1 VSSGIAQR
9 RRRVEDA
16 LLGLPNVTG
25 VGLGWKE
32 TRGRVTDVVAWRV
45 YMRRKLPARSL
56 RPEERV
62 PAQVDGLPT
71 DVIVAG
77 TAVPTASYVA
87 SRVPLEPGATISNLR
102 GVLDEPPAGRSG
114 FGTLGFLALVNGSR
128 ERVTV
133 LVSNRHVLLAH
144 GAGRGDPVYRPVFSS
159 RGVIRRDELEPVA
172 AIEDEGEEGN
182 VSYRYDGDEAPGEY
196 FVDCTSARLLV
207 ESGVQQA
214 LRGVGRLHPL
224 DSLGTRA
231 PRVRKLGAFTGIT
244 EGRVV
249 DVSAPV
255 RSAEQPRRL
264 NNVVLRGA
272 PVDPGDSGA
281 LVVNERNEAVALV
294 WGRDDGDPTIAYACH
309 IHPVLDRLDVTVVT
323 HAYA

>member
-1 VSSGIAQR
+1 VSIGIGER
-9 RRRVEDA
+9 RRRVEEA

-32 TRGRVTDVVAWRV
+32 ARGRLTDDAAWRV
-45 YMRRKLPARSL
+45 YVRRKLPVKDL
-56 RPEERV
+56 RPQERV
-62 PAQVDGLPT
+62 PAQLDGLPT
-71 DVIVAG
+71 DVVAAA
-77 TAVPTASYVA
+77 TAVPAAAFVA
-87 SRVPLEPGATISNLR
+87 SRVPLEPGTAISNLR
-102 GVLDEPPAGRSG
+102 GVLDDPPAGRSG
-114 FGTLGFLALVNGSR
+114 FGTLGCLARVNGTR

-144 GAGRGDPVYRPVFSS
+144 GAGRGDPVYRPVFAS

-182 VSYRYDGDEAPGEY
+182 VSYRYDDDEAGEEY
-196 FVDCTSARLLV
+196 FVDCASARLLV
-207 ESGVQQA
+207 ETDVHQP

-224 DSLGTRA
+224 DVLGTRA
-231 PRVRKLGAFTGIT
+231 PRVRKLGAFTGAT
-244 EGRVV
+244 EVRVV

-255 RSAEQPRRL
+255 ESGEQPRRL

-294 WGRDDGDPTIAYACH
+294 WGRDDDDPTLAYACH
-309 IHPVLDRLDVTVVT
+309 IHPVLDRLDITVMT
-323 HAYA
+323 RALT